1 MVGSPVAHHEPLET
15 KLILQQI
22 VEGVAI
28 LAAIAVVDP
37 ALKK

>member
-1 MVGSPVAHHEPLET
+1 MVGAPVTHHKPLET
-15 KLILQQI
+15 ELILQQI